1 MGNGESNPIIAQKY
15 TKLNSLRTTS
25 AWYVANKRQTLTMV
39 RTTTTTTF
47 HIPCTTVFEASAQQD
62 TNTHALLKKGDE
74 GQPRGERKKFNSKKE
89 K

>member
-15 TKLNSLRTTS
+15 SKLNSLRTTS
-25 AWYVANKRQTLTMV
+25 AWYAANKRQTLTMV
-39 RTTTTTTF
+39 RTTTTTHF
-47 HIPCTTVFEASAQQD
+47 MYLVRFFEVSSKQD
-62 TNTHALLKKGDE
+62 IHTRATLKGDE